1 MKYLFSTTKLRT
13 SSKLEAFY
21 TFILKGAK
29 SIPVRH
35 PVHLRYPVSAG
46 RPPPK
51 VPTPTPPYTT
61 ATSFA
66 SIRLDQGLVIYRNYD
81 IYSPIRIRAVPG
93 TQQNY

>member
-1 MKYLFSTTKLRT
+1 MLQARPDH
-13 SSKLEAFY
+13 SKPNL
-21 TFILKGAK
+21 
-29 SIPVRH
+29 IPVRH
-35 PVHLRYPVSAG
+35 PVHLRYPASAG

-51 VPTPTPPYTT
+51 APLPTPPYTT

-93 TQQNY
+93 TQQANEH